1 MIIMNQRYK
10 ISTADVLAN
19 CSVAA
24 KLKLEQHI
32 EGLREGSKGTHQ
44 VTIIVIRK

>member
-1 MIIMNQRYK
+1 MY
-10 ISTADVLAN
+10 LAI

-32 EGLREGSKGTHQ
+32 EGLREGSKGTRQ
-44 VTIIVIRK
+44 ITIIVIRKLLWSYFVRII